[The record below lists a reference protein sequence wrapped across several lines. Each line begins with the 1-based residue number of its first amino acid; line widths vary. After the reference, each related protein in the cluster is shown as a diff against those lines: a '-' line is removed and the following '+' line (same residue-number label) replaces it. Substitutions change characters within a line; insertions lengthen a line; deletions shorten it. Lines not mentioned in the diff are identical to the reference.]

1 MTSAFCSDCVVKAA
15 KVFRYFWASYLVL
28 SSFGCHF
35 SYISNFTSDFSV
47 CTETAITG
55 GGFKNH
61 KRNCNNNWRQSTYTT
76 HFRKR
81 IEVHRLWK
89 DIYTTR
95 TNKNKDRKYKII
107 GRTRTART
115 GIRGYGDEANDR
127 TRTSIPSFVAD
138 GILVQRQL
146 LEVLEKFCECRL
158 CKPPKKKTFF
168 ICTSFHTLPQFSVKS
183 LNRLSN
189 LKCDSLHTAHCTSFS
204 YLGMWVVGWFRWHS
218 EQNRYALKVLRQWWI
233 TAPQQSDAWSA
244 LVFALD
250 SRMCVVC
257 RPKK

>member
-35 SYISNFTSDFSV
+35 SYISHFTSDFSV

-81 IEVHRLWK
+81 IEVRLWI

-95 TNKNKDRKYKII
+95 NKNKQEQGNLRQP
-107 GRTRTART
+107 G
-115 GIRGYGDEANDR
+115 RGYGENFDSKLRRGWDSCSTSALGGPFDR
-127 TRTSIPSFVAD
+127 NSVRKNTLQIWH
-138 GILVQRQL
+138 
-146 LEVLEKFCECRL
+146 
-158 CKPPKKKTFF
+158 KKKH
-168 ICTSFHTLPQFSVKS
+168 SVFHLYVFPHRIPQFSVKS
-183 LNRLSN
+183 LNRSN
-189 LKCDSLHTAHCTSFS
+189 LKCDSLHPAHCTSFS

>member
-47 CTETAITG
+47 CTETATTG

-61 KRNCNNNWRQSTYTT
+61 KRNCKNSPHIQHTLEKGLKSTC
-76 HFRKR
+76 
-81 IEVHRLWK
+81 EWK
-89 DIYTTR
+89 DISTTR

-107 GRTRTART
+107 GRTRTARM
-115 GIRGYGDEANDR
+115 
-127 TRTSIPSFVAD
+127 RTSIPSFVAD

-146 LEVLEKFCECRL
+146 LEVLSTEILCRL
-158 CKPPKKKTFF
+158 GS
-168 ICTSFHTLPQFSVKS
+168 TSFHLATILKLKS
-183 LNRLSN
+183 LNRSN
-189 LKCDSLHTAHCTSFS
+189 LKCDSLHTAHTAHCTSFS
-204 YLGMWVVGWFRWHS
+204 YGTWVVGWFRWHS